1 MKRWIGLLICAVL
14 LAPLMAAAEAPAD
27 QGQVYAVSDVAAGE
41 EGRRVE
47 EGERPAFVEALLNI
61 ARAELGNE
69 EERNGYTKYGE
80 WAGDPYAEWCAEF
93 ICWCVNQ
100 VDERTGTALLDVIY
114 PNYSGQ
120 NTGRDWF
127 LARGRFVYRKGNCP
141 GWGYQWLRG
150 SDTLLRVNDYIP
162 RAGDLVFFSYNEAG
176 DTEHV
181 ALVEYCTVN
190 AAGQVVI
197 HVLEGNNPT
206 AVARNSYMLNNS
218 QILGFG
224 VCEDVV
230 DTTMRGGNS
239 GDKVLELQRRLNR
252 LGILEEKHLT
262 GRFGSNTRTAVMTF
276 QQDWMNS
283 QTVNGIADRQTQQAI
298 EAEYL
303 QVVNNDPDSWLVAE

>member
-1 MKRWIGLLICAVL
+1 MKRWMGLLICAVL
-14 LAPLMAAAEAPAD
+14 LTPLMAAAEAPAD

-41 EGRRVE
+41 EGQRVE

-61 ARAELGNE
+61 ARGELGNE